1 MRTLIASSAT
11 VAVLFAAAI
20 PSAFA
25 QARQDQAPQN
35 RFCLQFGTEGQAR
48 CGYRT
53 LAQCEH
59 ARLRDSTGRC
69 FDSTYMIAATPPPD
83 DAAAPRRAT
92 KHAKPSW

>member
-11 VAVLFAAAI
+11 VALILAAAV

-25 QARQDQAPQN
+25 QARQAEAPQG

-59 ARLRDSTGRC
+59 ARRSSAGRC
-69 FDSTYMIAATPPPD
+69 FDRTYMIAATPPPD
-83 DAAAPRRAT
+83 PAAEPRRVT
-92 KHAKPSW
+92 RHAKPSW